1 VKAKADQDI
10 AEAAHKAKL
19 QKIADAKRD
28 ENYAKADALA
38 KKAKEYQEKSR
49 KTEERNKQALKDL
62 DEKIAQKKAWESQQR
77 VVDAYLPI
85 RRDVESLISRWQ
97 RRVSERDD
105 EREQVKALAKLEDL
119 KLEDRLRL
127 RMAAK
132 AVGDHY
138 SDYVAAQFAPLPT
151 GKAELKTM
159 AQREAAKR
167 K

>member
-1 VKAKADQDI
+1 
-10 AEAAHKAKL
+10 
-19 QKIADAKRD
+19 
-28 ENYAKADALA
+28 
-38 KKAKEYQEKSR
+38 
-49 KTEERNKQALKDL
+49 
-62 DEKIAQKKAWESQQR
+62 
-77 VVDAYLPI
+77 
-85 RRDVESLISRWQ
+85 VESLISRWQ

-127 RMAAK
+127 RTAAK